1 MKPTTV
7 EILSEG
13 LIAGVIGYA
22 TTAIFFML
30 ASALAGQSPFHLAA
44 LLGGAMFYGLHDASQ
59 VVVWPGVV
67 LAYNGIHLIVFL
79 VLGMIAAW
87 FAALAERGPEF
98 WYIAITLY
106 IFVLFHV
113 YGIVQMLSES
123 FRASIPVWVSFGGT
137 FLASI
142 AMAAY
147 LLWAR
152 PKLRVEVREFRE

>member
-1 MKPTTV
+1 MKPTTR
-7 EILSEG
+7 ELLSEG
-13 LIAGVIGYA
+13 LIAGMIGYVC
-22 TTAIFFML
+22 TTIFFML
-30 ASALAGQSPFHLAA
+30 ASALAGHSPFHMAA
-44 LLGGAMFYGLHDASQ
+44 LLGGALFYGLHDASQ

-67 LAYNGIHLIVFL
+67 LAYNGVHLLVFL
-79 VLGMIAAW
+79 GLGMIAAW

-106 IFVLFHV
+106 ILVLFHV
-113 YGIVQMLSES
+113 YGIVQILSES

-137 FLASI
+137 FVASI

-152 PKLRVEVREFRE
+152 PKLRLEVREFRE

>member
-1 MKPTTV
+1 MKPSTT

-13 LIAGVIGYA
+13 LIAGTIGYVC
-22 TTAIFFML
+22 TTIFFML

-44 LLGGAMFYGLHDASQ
+44 LLGGALFYGLHDASQ

-67 LAYNGIHLIVFL
+67 LAYNGVHLLVFL

-106 IFVLFHV
+106 ILVLFHV
-113 YGIVQMLSES
+113 YGIVQILSES

-137 FLASI
+137 FVASI
-142 AMAAY
+142 AMAGY

-152 PKLRVEVREFRE
+152 PKLRLEVREFRE